1 MEYENKDRA
10 YFSHIRMDL
19 IRFMDVKKKGLDVLE
34 IGAAYGET
42 LYHLKEEGI
51 AKRAVGVDIFE
62 DTNGAER
69 YKPIDKFLFGNI
81 ENEDYPDFENSF
93 DLILLPDVLEHLEEP
108 LEVLKKVDSYLK
120 KGGTV
125 VVSMPNIRH
134 YSAFY
139 RIFVKGR
146 FDYDESGIFDYTH
159 KRFYCRRNIED
170 LLKKAGFRILKSEGS
185 IRNFRG
191 RSFTKILNRLTFGFL
206 EEFFSTQYF
215 FTAEKA

>member
-19 IRFMDVKKKGLDVLE
+19 IRFMDMKKKGLDVLE

-42 LYHLKEEGI
+42 LYHLKEKGI

-108 LEVLKKVDSYLK
+108 LEVLKKVDSYLR

-139 RIFVKGR
+139 RIFVKGG

>member
-1 MEYENKDRA
+1 
-10 YFSHIRMDL
+10 MDL

-108 LEVLKKVDSYLK
+108 LEVLKKVDSYLR

>member
-1 MEYENKDRA
+1 MEYEKKDRN

-19 IRFMDVKKKGLDVLE
+19 VRFMDVKLKNLDVLE

-42 LYHLKEEGI
+42 LFYLKESDI

-62 DTNGAER
+62 DPDGKER
-69 YKPIDKFLFGNI
+69 YKPVDQFLFGNI
-81 ENEDYPDFENSF
+81 ENEDYPEFRNSF

-108 LEVLKKVDSYLK
+108 LHALKKVDSYLRS
-120 KGGTV
+120 GGLL

-139 RIFVKGR
+139 RIFLKGR

-170 LLKKAGFRILKSEGS
+170 LLKKAGFRIIKSEGS
-185 IRNFRG
+185 IRKFQG
-191 RSFTKILNRLTFGFL
+191 KSVTKVLNRLTFGLF

-215 FTAEKA
+215 FKAEKV